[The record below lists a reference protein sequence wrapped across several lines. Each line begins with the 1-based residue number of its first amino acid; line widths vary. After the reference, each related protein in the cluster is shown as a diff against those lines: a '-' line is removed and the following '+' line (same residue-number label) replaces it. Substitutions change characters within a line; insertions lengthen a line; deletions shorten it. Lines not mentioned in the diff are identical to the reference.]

1 MPRERRNNHSLK
13 ELAENLRP
21 IIVDENI
28 PKDVREWLSKNGFDI
43 VNVSEIHL
51 RSGKDYAI
59 AEYAARNGI
68 AVITL
73 DKDFA
78 LMYHMFQKGTLT
90 IIIIRAKP
98 ATPANIIET
107 LTAAQKRIN
116 LKEIRNKL
124 VIITKK
130 RIRII
135 S

>member
-1 MPRERRNNHSLK
+1 
-13 ELAENLRP
+13 
-21 IIVDENI
+21 
-28 PKDVREWLSKNGFDI
+28 
-43 VNVSEIHL
+43 
-51 RSGKDYAI
+51 
-59 AEYAARNGI
+59 
-68 AVITL
+68 
-73 DKDFA
+73 
-78 LMYHMFQKGTLT
+78 MFQKGTLT

>member
-1 MPRERRNNHSLK
+1 LRR
-13 ELAENLRP
+13 

-28 PKDVREWLSKNGFDI
+28 PRDVREWLAKNEFDV

-51 RSGKDYAI
+51 GSSKDYAI

-68 AVITL
+68 AIITL

-78 LMYHMFQKGTLT
+78 LMYRMFQKGTLT

-107 LTAAQKRIN
+107 LKATQQRIN
-116 LKEIRNKL
+116 LNEIQGKL
-124 VIITKK
+124 VTITKK
-130 RIRII
+130 RIRIV